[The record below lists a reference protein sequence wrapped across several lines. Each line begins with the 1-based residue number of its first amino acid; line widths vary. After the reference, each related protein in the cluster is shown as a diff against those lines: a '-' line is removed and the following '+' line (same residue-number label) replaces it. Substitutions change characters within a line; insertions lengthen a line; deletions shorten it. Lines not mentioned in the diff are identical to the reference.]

1 MLSALTAPLSMM
13 VIGASFTEIS
23 ITQMFREVR
32 LSMFAL
38 LKLVIIPIIGIIVIE
53 FITSDNILQGVCFI
67 MLATPSGSMVAMM
80 AEQYNGNYI
89 TAAKGVAF
97 TTVLSVITMPLLF
110 AIMGI

>member
-23 ITQMFREVR
+23 IKHMFRDVR
-32 LSMFAL
+32 LLLFAL
-38 LKLVIIPIIGIIVIE
+38 LKLVIIPIIGITVVK

-80 AEQYNGNYI
+80 AEQYNGNHI